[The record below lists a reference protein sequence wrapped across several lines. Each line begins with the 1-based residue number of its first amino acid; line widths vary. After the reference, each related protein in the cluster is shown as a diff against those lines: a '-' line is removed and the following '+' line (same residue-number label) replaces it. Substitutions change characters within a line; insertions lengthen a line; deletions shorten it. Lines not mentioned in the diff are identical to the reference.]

1 MTNIDF
7 FTLGNGI
14 IDFSEFL
21 QMMARKM
28 QEVDVENDIREA
40 FKVFD
45 KENKGYITASEL
57 RHIMTNLGEK
67 LSDDEAD
74 EMLMEAD
81 RDGDGQIDYEGT
93 VSYFKVH
100 LCLFKKKN
108 PHLILFLKNIIFS

>member
-1 MTNIDF
+1 
-7 FTLGNGI
+7 
-14 IDFSEFL
+14 
-21 QMMARKM
+21 MMARKM

-93 VSYFKVH
+93 VSYFLNALVFFYGVEIH
-100 LCLFKKKN
+100 
-108 PHLILFLKNIIFS
+108 ILFYTKYIYIQ

>member
-1 MTNIDF
+1 
-7 FTLGNGI
+7 
-14 IDFSEFL
+14 
-21 QMMARKM
+21 MMARKM

-40 FKVFD
+40 FRVFD

-81 RDGDGQIDYEGT
+81 RDGDGQIDYEG
-93 VSYFKVH
+93 
-100 LCLFKKKN
+100 
-108 PHLILFLKNIIFS
+108 ILFIVSLCTRWIIIRKMEKDFNSLSIVILLFSFVFLQNLQPCWQEA

>member
-1 MTNIDF
+1 M
-7 FTLGNGI
+7 
-14 IDFSEFL
+14 
-21 QMMARKM
+21 QMMAKKM

-45 KENKGYITASEL
+45 KEKKGYITASEL

-81 RDGDGQIDYEGT
+81 RDGDGQIDYEGR
-93 VSYFKVH
+93 
-100 LCLFKKKN
+100 LFTYCQFSFF
-108 PHLILFLKNIIFS
+108 LFVI

>member
-1 MTNIDF
+1 
-7 FTLGNGI
+7 
-14 IDFSEFL
+14 
-21 QMMARKM
+21 M

-81 RDGDGQIDYEGT
+81 RDGDGQIDYEGRLLT
-93 VSYFKVH
+93 CFHLLFFFSFEQHNRSAYFRR
-100 LCLFKKKN
+100 
-108 PHLILFLKNIIFS
+108 

>member
-93 VSYFKVH
+93 VSYF
-100 LCLFKKKN
+100 
-108 PHLILFLKNIIFS
+108 

>member
-1 MTNIDF
+1 
-7 FTLGNGI
+7 
-14 IDFSEFL
+14 
-21 QMMARKM
+21 MMARKM

-81 RDGDGQIDYEGT
+81 RDGDGQIDYEGRLLMCFHLLLF
-93 VSYFKVH
+93 SFEQHNRSAYFRR
-100 LCLFKKKN
+100 
-108 PHLILFLKNIIFS
+108 

>member
-1 MTNIDF
+1 
-7 FTLGNGI
+7 
-14 IDFSEFL
+14 
-21 QMMARKM
+21 M

-81 RDGDGQIDYEGT
+81 RDGDGQIDYEGM
-93 VSYFKVH
+93 VSFFKVH
-100 LCLFKKKN
+100 LWLKKKI
-108 PHLILFLKNIIFS
+108 HILFHKKKYYIQLTVRVLRSRLYRHCVLSF

>member
-1 MTNIDF
+1 M
-7 FTLGNGI
+7 
-14 IDFSEFL
+14 
-21 QMMARKM
+21 QMMAKKM

-45 KENKGYITASEL
+45 KEKKGYITASEL

-81 RDGDGQIDYEGT
+81 RDGDGQIDYEGRLLT
-93 VSYFKVH
+93 CCQFFELIREGFAFNRKSINIIFVSYFSEFTAM
-100 LCLFKKKN
+100 LAGG
-108 PHLILFLKNIIFS
+108 LKQQ

>member
-1 MTNIDF
+1 MQCCTNKSPKAF
-7 FTLGNGI
+7 SPLGNGI
-14 IDFSEFL
+14 IDFPEFM
-21 QMMARKM
+21 QMMAKKM

-45 KENKGYITASEL
+45 KEKKGYITASEL

-81 RDGDGQIDYEGT
+81 RDGDGQIDYEGRLLT
-93 VSYFKVH
+93 
-100 LCLFKKKN
+100 CCQ
-108 PHLILFLKNIIFS
+108 FLN

>member
-1 MTNIDF
+1 
-7 FTLGNGI
+7 
-14 IDFSEFL
+14 
-21 QMMARKM
+21 MMARKM

-93 VSYFKVH
+93 VFY
-100 LCLFKKKN
+100 L
-108 PHLILFLKNIIFS
+108 